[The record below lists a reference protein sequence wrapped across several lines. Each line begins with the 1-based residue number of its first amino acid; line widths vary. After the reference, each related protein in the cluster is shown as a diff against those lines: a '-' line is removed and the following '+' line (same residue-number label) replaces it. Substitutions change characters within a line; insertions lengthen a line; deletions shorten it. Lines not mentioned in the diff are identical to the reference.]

1 MRVLLAH
8 ALTPK
13 RRRIAR
19 VLAAA
24 GHEVR
29 EVADPVEALAR
40 CRAWAPD
47 VALIHVECC
56 GDLVCEIKSDPVA
69 YGTAIMM
76 IERPGL
82 DARAGARGHAARA
95 SRTTSSSRWPTARC

>member
-13 RRRIAR
+13 RRRLAR
-19 VLAAA
+19 VLRAA
-24 GHEVR
+24 GHDVQ
-29 EVADPVEALAR
+29 EVAEPVEALAR

-47 VALIHVECC
+47 VALIHAGCC
-56 GDLVCEIKSDPVA
+56 GDLVSGIKSDPVA
-69 YGTAIMM
+69 YATAVLM

-82 DARAGARGHAARA
+82 DTAQALEGMRRGVQDYL
-95 SRTTSSSRWPTARC
+95 

>member
-19 VLAAA
+19 VLAEA
-24 GHEVR
+24 GHEVT
-29 EVADPVEALAR
+29 EVAGSDEALAL
-40 CRAWAPD
+40 CRDWAPD
-47 VALIHVECC
+47 VAVVHADCS

-69 YGTAIMM
+69 YATAIVM
-76 IERPGL
+76 ISRPGG
-82 DARAGARGHAARA
+82 RSTGSAAACR
-95 SRTTSSSRWPTARC
+95 TSSWSRWPTARS